1 MRLLEKF
8 GKRIPE
14 AEIRD
19 EMEALHIDVQAVM
32 LLPSW
37 RRDQDAEK
45 NRPGTT
51 LHSVVGAKL

>member
-1 MRLLEKF
+1 LEKF